1 MLFCNKVDRVA
12 YSMFPPKKEGEEG
25 RGGGTKLTSWFA
37 VKLKCFLKSQRTQ
50 KISGSCFKTCVL
62 RWFGQ
67 TKNIPS
73 LFQCTCSKLRRKHL
87 STYLWYH
94 TNSPSHPCSIF
105 PDKKRGEL
113 VWYRDLWDFSF
124 KIGDEKLWDATFPSI
139 MMVKIVC
146 RRGIFTSLVKCY
158 LVGWK
163 FRFNH
168 RSKNR
173 YITHFSQYYNVKVT
187 RF

>member
-25 RGGGTKLTSWFA
+25 RAGGGTKLTSWFA
-37 VKLKCFLKSQRTQ
+37 VKLKFFLKIQRRQ

-94 TNSPSHPCSIF
+94 TNSPHPTPVAFF

-113 VWYRDLWDFSF
+113 VWYRDLRDFSF
-124 KIGDEKLWDATFPSI
+124 KIGDENLWDATFFLI

-168 RSKNR
+168 RSK
-173 YITHFSQYYNVKVT
+173 IDILHILAKIIM
-187 RF
+187 